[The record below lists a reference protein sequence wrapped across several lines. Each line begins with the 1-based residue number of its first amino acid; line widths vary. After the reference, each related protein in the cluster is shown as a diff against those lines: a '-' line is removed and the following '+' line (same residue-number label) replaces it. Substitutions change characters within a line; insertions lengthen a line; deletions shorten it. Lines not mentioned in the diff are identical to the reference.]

1 MSDIEPR
8 FLAQAEEYV
17 ARHEPDKSAEQIFA
31 EMHLVLE
38 VHAAFNEY
46 LAGRPDLKQNIETMP
61 KKSEQILARRKLF
74 INWYIEKN
82 KGRYVHEL
90 VDELTFLTFASET
103 TITNTIYN
111 YR

>member
-1 MSDIEPR
+1 MSEIEPL

-17 ARHEPDKSAEQIFA
+17 ARHEPDKSAERIFA

-38 VHAAFNEY
+38 VHAEFNKY
-46 LAGRPDLKQNIETMP
+46 LNARPELKKSLEAMP

-74 INWYIEKN
+74 INWYIQKHKE
-82 KGRYVHEL
+82 RYVHEL